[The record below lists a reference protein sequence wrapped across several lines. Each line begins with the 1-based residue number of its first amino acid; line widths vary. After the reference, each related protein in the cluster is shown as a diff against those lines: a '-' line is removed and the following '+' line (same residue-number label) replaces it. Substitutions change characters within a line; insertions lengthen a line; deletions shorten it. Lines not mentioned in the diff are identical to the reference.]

1 MASNVQNKGP
11 IQALVLKCTQ
21 DMIEKV
27 KTIRYLR
34 EEITEKDEK
43 ISEMA
48 EILIDKDL
56 EKRFPPPKTENTVFT
71 KDFEESNE
79 AEGNLNSTGNIFE
92 SLCTVCWK
100 AI

>member
-34 EEITEKDEK
+34 EEITEKDEQ
-43 ISEMA
+43 IA
-48 EILIDKDL
+48 GLLIDKDL

-92 SLCTVCWK
+92 RFFIS
-100 AI
+100 